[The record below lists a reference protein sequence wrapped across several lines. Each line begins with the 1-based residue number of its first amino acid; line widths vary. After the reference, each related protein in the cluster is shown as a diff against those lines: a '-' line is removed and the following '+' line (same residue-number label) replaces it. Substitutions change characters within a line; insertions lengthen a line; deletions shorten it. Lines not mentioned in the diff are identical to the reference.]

1 MSDLAKIEPGIGS
14 TRPVGRREGF
24 SDLVRIAVRR
34 VILLCTS
41 LLILSYLLFF
51 GLGAIPQAA
60 DLFVPAVLLGTCLLL
75 SSLTT
80 LFLVGRLVP
89 NLRNGLHLLGIG
101 LFIGALLISLNGSDE
116 GLAALGVSVIALSG
130 LLFLACIVQGYHERI
145 WIVMRGITLM
155 GIGLILWFGMSL
167 QASSGEGLGTAL
179 LLSFTISGLLSLLGL
194 YYDHQNNS
202 LRMVGETFRPTLNI
216 LLLSG
221 ILPLF
226 FLYLY
231 IFRPMLQAGNAANV
245 ILIEWLA
252 VGLIAAMVA
261 IRFYLHFRARSAMT
275 TMGNWTVLMQ
285 KVSFEEGDLRK
296 ATAALKG
303 FIDAGKKEGIVVLL
317 TSTLLINQISQERIG
332 QILWFIINYQ
342 TPEVS
347 LLFRWTYGDFQLKLR
362 EERIQIVTRVLA
374 DMADVVGLQS
384 NPGGAVGRQQRAQ
397 EA

>member
-1 MSDLAKIEPGIGS
+1 LSDLAKIDPGIGS
-14 TRPVGRREGF
+14 TRPVGRRAGF
-24 SDLVRIAVRR
+24 SDLARIAVRR
-34 VILLCTS
+34 VIILCTS

-89 NLRNGLHLLGIG
+89 NLRNGLLLLGIG
-101 LFIGALLISLNGSDE
+101 LFIGTLLISLNGSNE
-116 GLAALGVSVIALSG
+116 GLAAFGVSVIALSG

-155 GIGLILWFGMSL
+155 GIGLVLWFSTSL

-179 LLSFTISGLLSLLGL
+179 LLSFILSGLLSLLGL
-194 YYDHQNNS
+194 YYDHQNKS
-202 LRMVGETFRPTLNI
+202 LRMLGETFRPTLNI

-231 IFRPMLQAGNAANV
+231 IFRPMLQASNAANV

-252 VGLIAAMVA
+252 IGLITAMVA
-261 IRFYLHFRARSAMT
+261 IRFYLYFRRNSEMT

-296 ATAALKG
+296 ATVALKG
-303 FIDAGKKEGIVVLL
+303 FIDAGKKDGIVVLL

-342 TPEVS
+342 APEVS
-347 LLFRWTYGDFQLKLR
+347 LLFRWTYGDLQLKLR
-362 EERIQIVTRVLA
+362 EERIQIVTRALA

-384 NPGGAVGRQQRAQ
+384 NPGGAVGRQQRVQ